1 MTINE
6 IIKEKGI
13 SIVKRVSNSGSIS
26 LSLRHKKQ
34 QESKEGKP
42 YSQMRAFF
50 NRIDAEA
57 KAEKSKAK
65 DMDYSDKDKKPVFEM
80 KNGILRYVKGESK

>member
-6 IIKEKGI
+6 IMKDKGI
-13 SIVKRVSNSGSIS
+13 SIVKRVSDSGNIS

-34 QESKEGKP
+34 QESKEEKS

-50 NRIDAEA
+50 GRIDAEA
-57 KAEKSKAK
+57 KAEKAKAK
-65 DMDYSDKDKKPVFEM
+65 DTDYSDKDKKPVFEM
-80 KNGILRYVKGESK
+80 KNGILRYMKGESK

>member
-6 IIKEKGI
+6 IMKDKGI
-13 SIVKRVSNSGSIS
+13 SIVKRVSDSGNIS

-34 QESKEGKP
+34 HESKEGKS

-50 NRIDAEA
+50 NMIDAVA
-57 KAEKSKAK
+57 KAEKAKAR
-65 DMDYSDKDKKPVFEM
+65 DIDYTDKPVFEM
-80 KNGILRYVKGESK
+80 KNGILCYVKGESK

>member
-6 IIKEKGI
+6 IMKDKGI
-13 SIVKRVSNSGSIS
+13 SIVKRADLS

-34 QESKEGKP
+34 QDSKEGKP

-50 NRIDAEA
+50 NKVDAVA
-57 KAEKSKAK
+57 KAEKAKAK

-80 KNGILRYVKGESK
+80 KNGILRYMKGESK

>member
-6 IIKEKGI
+6 IMKDKGI
-13 SIVKRVSNSGSIS
+13 SIVKRVSDSGNIS

-34 QESKEGKP
+34 QDSKEGKP
-42 YSQMRAFF
+42 YNQMRAFF
-50 NRIDAEA
+50 SRIDAVA
-57 KAEKSKAK
+57 KAEKAKAR
-65 DMDYSDKDKKPVFEM
+65 DIDYSDKDKKPVFEM

>member
-6 IIKEKGI
+6 IIKDKGI
-13 SIVKRVSNSGSIS
+13 SIVKRVSDSGNIS

-34 QESKEGKP
+34 QDSKEGKP

-50 NRIDAEA
+50 GRVDAVA
-57 KAEKSKAK
+57 KAEKAKAR
-65 DMDYSDKDKKPVFEM
+65 DLDYSDKDKKPVFEM
-80 KNGILRYVKGESK
+80 KNGILCYVKGESK